1 MKNIPLPSDER
12 IFSSWASG
20 EDAAL
25 WKIDDKRA
33 GVLTVD
39 FITPVVDDPL
49 VWGRIAAANSL
60 SDVFAMG
67 GFPLVALNIVGFPV
81 KSLDM
86 SVLEA
91 VLAGGFEKVR
101 EAGAFLL
108 GGHSVEDKEP
118 KYGLV
123 AYGEVGMDSV
133 WRVTG
138 ARPGDVLLL
147 TKPIGTGIVTTA
159 LKADMLE
166 DERSLQ
172 EAIRWMSTLNDLPKR
187 LDHERLSSVHACTD
201 VTGFGLAGHALDMLS
216 SKEMNLVLGI
226 HDIPLLPGTISLA
239 QSGLIPAGTY
249 NNRIEYEGRVRD
261 PRKHDEVEMDM
272 LFDAQTSGGLLLAL
286 PEEKLQDFLN
296 AVQSLGFESA
306 ACIGRFTKGNGELEI
321 VDNI

>member
-1 MKNIPLPSDER
+1 M
-12 IFSSWASG
+12 
-20 EDAAL
+20 
-25 WKIDDKRA
+25 
-33 GVLTVD
+33 LTVD
-39 FITPVVDDPL
+39 FITPVVDDPI

-67 GFPLVALNIVGFPV
+67 GFPLVALNVVGFPV
-81 KSLDM
+81 KCLDM

-91 VLAGGFEKVR
+91 ILAGGHEKVR

-123 AYGEVGMDSV
+123 AYGEVALDSV

-138 ARPGDVLLL
+138 ARPGDMLLL
-147 TKPIGTGIVTTA
+147 TKPLGTGIVTTA

-166 DERSLQ
+166 DKRSLQ

-187 LDHERLSSVHACTD
+187 LDHEHLSSVRACTD

-216 SKEMNLVLGI
+216 SREMNLVLGI
-226 HDIPLLPGTISLA
+226 RDIPLLPGTISLA
-239 QSGLIPAGTY
+239 ESGLVPAGTY
-249 NNRIEYEGRVRD
+249 NNRLEYEGRVRD
-261 PRKHDEVEMDM
+261 PQRHDDAAMDI

-286 PEEKLQDFLN
+286 PEEKFQDFLS
-296 AVQSLGFESA
+296 AVRDLGFESA
-306 ACIGRFTKGNGELEI
+306 ACIGRFTQGDGEIEI

>member
-1 MKNIPLPSDER
+1 
-12 IFSSWASG
+12 
-20 EDAAL
+20 
-25 WKIDDKRA
+25 
-33 GVLTVD
+33 
-39 FITPVVDDPL
+39 
-49 VWGRIAAANSL
+49 
-60 SDVFAMG
+60 MG

-123 AYGEVGMDSV
+123 AYGEVAMDSV

-138 ARPGDVLLL
+138 ACPGDMLLL
-147 TKPIGTGIVTTA
+147 TKPIGTGIVATA

-172 EAIRWMSTLNDLPKR
+172 EAIRWMSTLNDLPRR
-187 LDHERLSSVHACTD
+187 LDTGLLTSVRACTD

-239 QSGLIPAGTY
+239 ESGLIPAGTY
-249 NNRIEYEGRVRD
+249 NNRIEYEDRVRD
-261 PRKHDEVEMDM
+261 PQKHDEVLMDM

-286 PEEKLQDFLN
+286 PEEKTQDFLK
-296 AVQSLGFESA
+296 AVQRIGFEWA
-306 ACIGRFTKGNGELEI
+306 TVIGRFTKGNGELEI